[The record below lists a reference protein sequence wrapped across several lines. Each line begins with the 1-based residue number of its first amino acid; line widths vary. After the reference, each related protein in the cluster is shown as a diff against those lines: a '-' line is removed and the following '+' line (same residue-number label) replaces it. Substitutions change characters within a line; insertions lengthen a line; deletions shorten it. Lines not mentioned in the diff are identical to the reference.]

1 MLPGA
6 ASVIEIDEFQPNTS
20 PNVFPNTAQWPVATV
35 GKALSQQL
43 PDADLQA
50 ILAQVS
56 QANIEATVRKLAS
69 FGTRHT
75 LSSQDDPNRGIG
87 AARNWLT
94 TQYKAAAAASNG
106 SMSVSWNSFIKY
118 PGDNERIIFPV
129 NITTVVATLTGS
141 EDPERL
147 YVIGGHY
154 DSRNSDPVD
163 YEGDAPGAV
172 DDASGVAVS
181 LELARIFATYKP
193 KASIAFTAFA
203 GEEQGLLGAENLAQT
218 YKNGSTN
225 VAAMINIDMVGNSK
239 AEDGTSDPY
248 NIRLFCQGTPL
259 TENSTVMT
267 SRLGIG
273 GENDSPSRNLGRH
286 IYEVASN
293 AFTQMTVRLIYR
305 LDRYGRGGDHRPFL
319 ETGFNGVRFVQPNED
334 YTQQHQDIRV
344 KDGKQ
349 YGDLVEFLDFEYNTR
364 AAKVIA
370 STMWSLANAPGE
382 PTNVGINTTSSD
394 NFSQFRWT
402 TPKGLEPEGY
412 EIVYRETI
420 EPHWTSVID
429 VGKVNWYNLTSAT
442 IHKDN
447 VIFGVRSVGKGGY
460 RSPAVLPFPFG
471 CSRNC

>member
-1 MLPGA
+1 M
-6 ASVIEIDEFQPNTS
+6 
-20 PNVFPNTAQWPVATV
+20 FPNTGQWPLATV
-35 GKALSQQL
+35 GKALQQQL

-50 ILAQVS
+50 ILAQIS

-75 LSSQDDPNRGIG
+75 LSSQTDPNRGIG
-87 AARNWLT
+87 AARDWLT
-94 TQYKAAAAASNG
+94 TQFKQAAAASNG
-106 SMSVSWNSFIKY
+106 SMTVSWNSFIKY

-129 NITTVVATLTGS
+129 NITTVVATLKGS
-141 EDPERL
+141 EDPERYYL
-147 YVIGGHY
+147 TGGHY
-154 DSRNSDPVD
+154 DSRNSDPID

-181 LELARIFATYKP
+181 LELARIFAHYKP
-193 KASIAFTAFA
+193 KSSIVFTAFA
-203 GEEQGLLGAENLAQT
+203 GEEQGLLGAENLAKT
-218 YKNGSTN
+218 YKNTSTN
-225 VAAMINIDMVGNSK
+225 IAAMVNLDMVGNSK

-259 TENSTVMT
+259 TENSTTMT
-267 SRLGIG
+267 SRLSIG
-273 GENDSPSRNLGRH
+273 GDNDSPSRNLGRH

-305 LDRYGRGGDHRPFL
+305 LDRYSRGGDHRPFL
-319 ETGFNGVRFVQPNED
+319 ESGFNGVRFVQANED
-334 YTQQHQDIRV
+334 YTQQHQDVRIQN
-344 KDGKQ
+344 GKQ

-364 AAKVIA
+364 AAKVVA

-382 PTNVGINTTSSD
+382 PTNVGINVTTSD

-402 TPKGLEPEGY
+402 APKGIKPEGY

-420 EPHWTSVID
+420 EPHWQSVINVGD
-429 VGKVNWYNLTSAT
+429 VTWYNLTSAT